1 MLTPMPGNSFPFVSV
16 VIPMRNAESTIA
28 DQLAALAA
36 QEYAGD
42 WEVVI
47 ADNGSTD
54 RSAEI
59 AASWQ
64 DQFPSLRVVDASSKA
79 GGPHARNVGASE
91 ARGEILLMCDA
102 DDVVVGRRW
111 IATLAE
117 GLETYDVVRG
127 VQDFEALNSPEVV
140 AWYRSVPRWGGG
152 PPISDTMVPGGNFG
166 IRAAAWAEL
175 GGYSE
180 DVAMGDY
187 DFSIRAARA
196 GLRIGEVP
204 EAVIA
209 TRHRSD
215 LRTLTSQHFARGR
228 NLVATASLHPGEAR
242 SAGDTVRLGLSYL
255 SWLILHAPAA
265 AVSRKRRGQW
275 LQVGAYCLG
284 WLSAQLGSASER

>member
-1 MLTPMPGNSFPFVSV
+1 
-16 VIPMRNAESTIA
+16 MRNAESTIA

-64 DQFPSLRVVDASSKA
+64 DQFTSLRVVDASSRP
-79 GGPHARNVGASE
+79 GGPHARNVGARE

-111 IATLAE
+111 IATLAG

-140 AWYRSVPRWGGG
+140 AWYRSVPRWRGG
-152 PPISDTMVPGGNFG
+152 PPLSDTMVPGGNFG
-166 IRAAAWAEL
+166 IRAATWAEL

-187 DFSIRAARA
+187 DFSIRAAQA

-215 LRTLTSQHFARGR
+215 LRTLTSQQFARGR
-228 NLVATASLHPGEAR
+228 NLVATASIHPGEAR
-242 SAGDTVRLGLSYL
+242 STGDTVRLGLSYL

-284 WLSAQLGSASER
+284 WLSARLGRASRR